1 MCATGLAAIATG
13 GISTRGSA
21 QTRGATRPMALTLK
35 PGTLVVASAYPDPP
49 FDLIENGSTSG
60 FDIELMRA
68 IAAQLGVTL
77 QPVRYSGDDFNGI
90 FDGLAKRS
98 YDAVI
103 SGTTITPERS
113 AIVLFSQP
121 YLEFNQG
128 VAVNQRLTP
137 GVSSVAGLRGLT
149 AGIQSGN
156 TSDFVAKRVL
166 ADGAIAGIKYYP
178 YDGIGVALDDLE
190 AGRIGLVIKLFPVI
204 SWLVKDRPQ
213 LAVAMQVPTHEKLG
227 IAFARDN
234 ASLCDAVNR
243 ALTTVQG
250 NGEFARLQARWFSPS
265 GRP

>member
-1 MCATGLAAIATG
+1 VGFAAAATTG
-13 GISTRGSA
+13 GISASSS
-21 QTRGATRPMALTLK
+21 QTAGPALPTVLTLK

-49 FDLIENGSTSG
+49 FDLIENGSASG

-68 IAAQLGVTL
+68 ISARLGVAL
-77 QPVRYSGDDFNGI
+77 QPVRYSGGDFNGI

-113 AIVLFSQP
+113 AIVQFSQP

-128 VAVNQRLTP
+128 VAVNRRLTP
-137 GVSSVAGLRGLT
+137 DVSSVAGLRGLI

-156 TSDFVAKRVL
+156 TSDFVARRLL
-166 ADGAIAGIKYYP
+166 AEGAIAGIKYYP

-213 LAVAMQVPTHEKLG
+213 LSVAMQVPTHEKLG
-227 IAFARDN
+227 IAFAKDN
-234 ASLCDAVNR
+234 DGLCAAVNR
-243 ALTTVQG
+243 ALSTLRG
-250 NGEFARLQARWFSPS
+250 NGEFARLQTRWFPPS

>member
-1 MCATGLAAIATG
+1 MGFAAAATTG
-13 GISTRGSA
+13 GISTSSSA
-21 QTRGATRPMALTLK
+21 QTAGSARPTALTLK

-49 FDLIENGSTSG
+49 FDLIENGSASG

-68 IAAQLGVTL
+68 ISARLGVAL
-77 QPVRYSGDDFNGI
+77 QPVRYSGGDFNGI

-103 SGTTITPERS
+103 SGTTITPER
-113 AIVLFSQP
+113 AVIVQFSQP

-128 VAVNQRLTP
+128 VAVNSRLTP
-137 GVSSVAGLRGLT
+137 DVSSVAGLRGLM

-156 TSDFVAKRVL
+156 TSDFVARRLL
-166 ADGAIAGIKYYP
+166 AEGAIAGIKYYP

-213 LAVAMQVPTHEKLG
+213 LSVAMQVPTHEKLG
-227 IAFARDN
+227 IAFAKDN
-234 ASLCDAVNR
+234 DGLCTAVNR
-243 ALTTVQG
+243 ALTTLRD
-250 NGEFARLQARWFSPS
+250 NGEFARLQARWFPPS